1 MRARCDKIAITGKRG
16 IQCTL
21 DRRAGDPNV
30 KMNNGTGIRR

>member
-1 MRARCDKIAITGKRG
+1 MRARCDKIAITGERG

-30 KMNNGTGIRR
+30 KSEQQDWY